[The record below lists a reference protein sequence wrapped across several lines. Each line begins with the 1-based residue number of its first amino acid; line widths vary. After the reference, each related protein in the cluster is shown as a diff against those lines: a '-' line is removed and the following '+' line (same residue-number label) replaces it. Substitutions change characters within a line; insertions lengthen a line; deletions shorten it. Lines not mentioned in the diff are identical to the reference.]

1 MPNHA
6 SATIIGH
13 LGRDPESRST
23 AGGTLT
29 FKATLA
35 VNTGYGASKATTWW
49 NITVFGKKAEALERF
64 NLVKGTAIGFIGE
77 PSIRE
82 YTDKDGNKRF
92 SADLTA
98 NDFILLGDKAD
109 APAAKQAAAEPKKI
123 AEDAP
128 FDDEIPF

>member
-1 MPNHA
+1 MANHA
-6 SATIIGH
+6 SATLIGH

-23 AGGTLT
+23 QSGTLT

-35 VNTGYGASKATTWW
+35 VNTGYGTNKATTWW
-49 NITVFGKKAEALERF
+49 NVTVFGKKAEALERF
-64 NLVKGTAIGFIGE
+64 NLVKGVAIGFTGE

-82 YTDKDGNKRF
+82 YTDKDGNKRL

-98 NDFILLGDKAD
+98 TDFILLGDKQD
-109 APAAKQAAAEPKKI
+109 TPAPAKAKPVAKPSV
-123 AEDAP
+123 EDAP